1 MNSRLG
7 GNWKLELGLEGWNKP
22 GITFGENESGE
33 VPSLASLYRKNL
45 EFNFLIRYG
54 KIENSTEEV
63 SSKNQSNESKLLP
76 SSMHNRKGKHLIF
89 L

>member
-33 VPSLASLYRKNL
+33 VPSAGVAVQEKFGIQF
-45 EFNFLIRYG
+45 FNSIR
-54 KIENSTEEV
+54 E
-63 SSKNQSNESKLLP
+63 
-76 SSMHNRKGKHLIF
+76 NRK
-89 L
+89 

>member
-33 VPSLASLYRKNL
+33 VPSGVAVQEKFGIQF
-45 EFNFLIRYG
+45 FNSIR
-54 KIENSTEEV
+54 E
-63 SSKNQSNESKLLP
+63 
-76 SSMHNRKGKHLIF
+76 NRK
-89 L
+89 